1 MYKFFPVSAEGVIV
15 KFNQIVVAFLAVLL
29 GSISIPLAAT
39 PRAPGQYVATS
50 TGCKLEFDDPTAKM
64 EWSGSCVDGFAEGFG
79 TQTARTAAGEV
90 MSWTGSMSRGKGEG
104 EGTQIEKKNGKL
116 QLTAKGIWK
125 NNYLVSGTVTTA
137 DGLIYS
143 GEFKEDQP
151 HGQGNLFLPDGSS
164 YVGNF
169 DDGKFSGWGVF
180 TYSQGGSFEGEW
192 LHDKRHGIGIERGKD
207 GRVIISG
214 YWSNNVYSRPL
225 DTQSSSSPKALPSP
239 RAAPIAPALGG
250 CAENGSCYGDISSLT
265 GNPKTIRVDGYY
277 RSDGTYVR
285 GHYRS
290 KGNK

>member
-1 MYKFFPVSAEGVIV
+1 M
-15 KFNQIVVAFLAVLL
+15 KFNQIVMAFWAVLL
-29 GSISIPLAAT
+29 GSIAIPLAAA
-39 PRAPGQYVATS
+39 PRAPDQYVVTS
-50 TGCKLEFDDPTAKM
+50 TGCKLEFNDPTAKM

-90 MSWTGSMSRGKGEG
+90 MSWTGLMSQGKGEG
-104 EGTQIEKKNGKL
+104 EGTQVQKKNGKL
-116 QLTAKGIWK
+116 QLTVKGVW
-125 NNYLVSGTVTTA
+125 NNNNLISGTVTTA
-137 DGLIYS
+137 DGVIYS
-143 GEFKEDQP
+143 GEFKDDKPQ
-151 HGQGNLFLPDGSS
+151 GKGNLFLSDGSS

-180 TYSQGGSFEGEW
+180 TYSQGGSYEGEW
-192 LHDKRHGIGIERGKD
+192 LHDKKHGVGIERGKD

-225 DTQSSSSPKALPSP
+225 STQYPSVSKPSP
-239 RAAPIAPALGG
+239 SPTAAPIAPVVSG
-250 CAENGSCYGDISSLT
+250 CAENGSCYGDVSSLT
-265 GNPKTIRVDGYY
+265 GNPKTIHVDGYY